1 MALGWKSD
9 NGFRAGYLMKL
20 EDSLKCDFPGIK
32 NDANAQFMRNKA
44 CHIGS
49 IGKRYLA
56 RIVWGGDGV
65 VERLI
70 AALKKLKENT
80 NSCPEALSQRIGF
93 EFDSSKAR
101 KEVYKIL
108 GTILGLSKAQ
118 KFDVSEII
126 LGKAKHVDIF
136 LALPEEDHPNLIRD
150 FEGPAVF
157 AVPELLAG
165 PEDHSQKTMLGI
177 NPRHIFI
184 KKNEKNGPAMF
195 AVLCRDFEEGPA
207 VFAVPELLAEPE
219 DHVRNQ
225 PKTYFH

>member
-1 MALGWKSD
+1 MPSRIGPGGRCDVCPGGMMPMPNLCATKHAILGALERDIW
-9 NGFRAGYLMKL
+9 
-20 EDSLKCDFPGIK
+20 
-32 NDANAQFMRNKA
+32 Q
-44 CHIGS
+44 GS
-49 IGKRYLA
+49 F
-56 RIVWGGDGV
+56 GGDGV

-136 LALPEEDHPNLIRD
+136 LALPEEDHPNLIGD

-165 PEDHSQKTMLGI
+165 PEDH
-177 NPRHIFI
+177 
-184 KKNEKNGPAMF
+184 
-195 AVLCRDFEEGPA
+195 
-207 VFAVPELLAEPE
+207 
-219 DHVRNQ
+219 VRNQ